1 MKCTTK
7 RSYEMPLSCSTR
19 SSESI
24 VLSQYNASD
33 QVDGRTVGEHT
44 DLINGLLAL
53 KKKCTLAKQVT
64 WLSGRNGE
72 LRKWMLSSDAYFRC
86 LLNVFFTLDAVK
98 RRTFKNH

>member
-1 MKCTTK
+1 
-7 RSYEMPLSCSTR
+7 MPLSCSTR

-53 KKKCTLAKQVT
+53 KKKCTLENKSPGPLEETVNFV
-64 WLSGRNGE
+64 NGCF
-72 LRKWMLSSDAYFRC
+72 LQMLISDAY
-86 LLNVFFTLDAVK
+86 
-98 RRTFKNH
+98 